1 MQHRCGEK
9 QQISLLVSLALG
21 LLMCLAWLDGFEL
34 GLDGTLTWSDAND
47 HPTNWLD
54 TTLHPDV
61 PAEEWHVNLW

>member
-1 MQHRCGEK
+1 
-9 QQISLLVSLALG
+9 
-21 LLMCLAWLDGFEL
+21 MCLAWLDGFEL